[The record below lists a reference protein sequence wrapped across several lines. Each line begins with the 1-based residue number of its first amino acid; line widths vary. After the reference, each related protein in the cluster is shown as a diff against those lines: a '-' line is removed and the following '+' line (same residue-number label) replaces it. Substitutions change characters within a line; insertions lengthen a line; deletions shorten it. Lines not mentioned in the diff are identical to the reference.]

1 MEKLP
6 LDYTGEIQPKA
17 GEWSELVE
25 TYLYPYYPDDE
36 LKEAV
41 NLALLLK
48 RPLLLE
54 GEPGCG
60 KSRLAYALV
69 YELSQRYKQINW
81 KFRLWNVQSTSKA
94 EEGFYTY
101 DYIGRLQAAQL
112 QQTGIKESEKNPAEV
127 GNFLKKGA
135 LGHAFQD
142 KDAWTV
148 VLIDEIDKADRD
160 FPNDLLLALEEGHYF
175 VKPLDERWESN
186 KEKPPIIIIT
196 SNQEKKLPRAFL
208 RRCLYHY
215 IELPNQEQL
224 KRILE
229 GRFKEAPEAVIEKAI
244 DKFLELREDMDERK
258 VSTSELIDWFQAL
271 ISYEPEKVLEKLEK
285 EKKLPYANTLLKE
298 RQERQDFL

>member
-1 MEKLP
+1 MVQLP
-6 LDYTGEIQPKA
+6 LKYTGDEQPQPGK
-17 GEWSELVE
+17 WSELVQ
-25 TYLYPYYPDDE
+25 TTLYPYYPSPE
-36 LKEAV
+36 LIEAV

-112 QQTGIKESEKNPAEV
+112 QQTGIKESQKNPS
-127 GNFLKKGA
+127 NTSDFLENGP
-135 LGHAFQD
+135 LGDAFQD
-142 KDAWTV
+142 KEAWTV

-160 FPNDLLLALEEGHYF
+160 FPNDLLLAIEEGRYF
-175 VKPLDERWESN
+175 VKPINEWWEAN

-215 IELPNQEQL
+215 IELPNQEEL

-229 GRFKEAPEAVIEKAI
+229 GRFKEAPEAVVTQAI
-244 DKFLELREDMDERK
+244 DKFLELREQMDERK

-271 ISYEPEKVLEKLEK
+271 IGYEPDKVLEKLGQK
-285 EKKLPYANTLLKE
+285 DLPYATALLKE
-298 RQERQDFL
+298 REERQDFL

>member
-1 MEKLP
+1 MVQLP
-6 LDYTGEIQPKA
+6 LNYTGKVQPQP
-17 GEWSELVE
+17 GEWSELVQ
-25 TYLYPYYPDDE
+25 TTLYPYYPNDQ
-36 LKEAV
+36 LIEAV

-112 QQTGIKESEKNPAEV
+112 QQTGIKESQKNPA
-127 GNFLKKGA
+127 NTSDFLENGP
-135 LGHAFQD
+135 LGDAFQD
-142 KDAWTV
+142 KEAWTV

-160 FPNDLLLALEEGHYF
+160 FPNDLLLAIEEGRYF
-175 VKPLDERWESN
+175 VKPINQWWEAD

-215 IELPNQEQL
+215 IELPNQEEL

-229 GRFKEAPEAVIEKAI
+229 GRFKEAPEEVVTQAI
-244 DKFLELREDMDERK
+244 DKFLELREQMDERK

-271 ISYEPEKVLEKLEK
+271 IGYEPDKVLEKLGQK
-285 EKKLPYANTLLKE
+285 DLPYATALLKE
-298 RQERQDFL
+298 REERQDFL